1 MFYTHFFMEI
11 KRYELSKE
19 FNRNQAIYILHM
31 IDGQSVEQIAEMFNL
46 ATEEIKNILE
56 LHKKYEAAVVKRYS

>member
-1 MFYTHFFMEI
+1 MEI

>member
-1 MFYTHFFMEI
+1 MEI

-31 IDGQSVEQIAEMFNL
+31 LDGQSVEQIAEMFNL
-46 ATEEIKNILE
+46 AVDEIKNILE
-56 LHKKYEAAVVKRYS
+56 LHKKYETAVVKSYA

>member
-1 MFYTHFFMEI
+1 MFYTLFFMEI

-31 IDGQSVEQIAEMFNL
+31 IDGQSIDQIAEMFNL
-46 ATEEIKNILE
+46 ATDEIKKILE
-56 LHKKYEAAVVKRYS
+56 RHKKYETAVVESY

>member
-1 MFYTHFFMEI
+1 MEI

-31 IDGQSVEQIAEMFNL
+31 IDGQSIDQIAEMFNL
-46 ATEEIKNILE
+46 ATDEIKKILE
-56 LHKKYEAAVVKRYS
+56 RHKKYETAVVESY